1 MRSLSFDVVVMGAGT
16 AGAAAARCLAQ
27 GGRSVALLDARALD
41 GAGARWVNGVP
52 PWMFDAAG
60 VPRPSPPERRGEG
73 AFVMRGAHGDRGLRL
88 DPSPVWPVDMR
99 HLVARLHAD
108 AEAAGATTIAP
119 ARLLEVRFDHGR
131 PRALHVQAA
140 EGSLALEADLFIDAS
155 GMGGAL
161 RRRVPALARDC
172 PPVPRAHVCSAAQMV
187 CAVADPDA
195 ARAWLRAEGID
206 EGDTLCRAG
215 VAGGYSISNLTVE
228 GDEVEILTGAI
239 AVPALPSGPD
249 LVERA
254 RARHA
259 WIGARRFGGAGAIP
273 LRRPYDRLAAPG
285 VALLGNAA
293 CQVFSAHG
301 SGIGVGLL
309 AARMLAD
316 AVSGAADPGDGATL
330 WRYQATFQRRVG
342 ALLAAYDLFRR
353 ASQALAGPDVQRL
366 LEAGLLS
373 EPSYRAGLEQRLPV
387 PDARDL
393 LQTLRGALRAPRL
406 AARMAPTFARLGP
419 AVALYRA
426 YPDAPDARALARWS
440 GRAARLFGERP
451 DVAR

>member
-1 MRSLSFDVVVMGAGT
+1 MQSLSFDVVVMGAGT

-27 GGRSVALLDARALD
+27 AGRSVALLDARPFD

-60 VPRPSPPERRGEG
+60 VPRPTPPERRGEG
-73 AFVMRGAHGDRGLRL
+73 AFIMRGAGGAGELRL

-99 HLVARLHAD
+99 RLVTRLQSDAR
-108 AEAAGATTIAP
+108 AAGATLLAP
-119 ARLLEVRFDHGR
+119 VRLLEVDFERGR
-131 PRALHVQAA
+131 PRALRVQGPA
-140 EGSLALEADLFIDAS
+140 GALELRADLFVDAS

-161 RRRVPALARDC
+161 RRRVPRLARDC

-195 ARAWLRAEGID
+195 AHAWLRAEGVA

-215 VAGGYSISNLTVE
+215 VAGGYSISNLTLE

-239 AVPALPSGPD
+239 ADPSLPSGPE
-249 LVERA
+249 LVDRA
-254 RARHA
+254 RAQHA

-273 LRRPYDRLAAPG
+273 LRRPYDRLTAPG

-301 SGIGVGLL
+301 SGIGVGLV
-309 AARMLAD
+309 AARLLAD
-316 AVSGAADPGDGATL
+316 AVTGAADPGDGAIL

-353 ASQALAGPDVQRL
+353 ASQALAGEDVQRL
-366 LEAGLLS
+366 IEAGLLS
-373 EPSYRAGLEQRLPV
+373 EPNYRAGLEQRLPV

-393 LQTLRGALRAPRL
+393 VQTLRGTARAPRL
-406 AARMAPTFARLGP
+406 AARLAPTFARLP
-419 AVALYRA
+419 LAVALYRA
-426 YPDAPDARALARWS
+426 HPETPDPRALARWS
-440 GRAARLFGERP
+440 RRVARLFGDRP
-451 DVAR
+451 DVTG